1 MTASPVKQRI
11 RPADVAVAEDA
22 GPVAD
27 PPRVRKPT
35 AGIRPLGPVDVS
47 PLDAVLERL
56 TESVWRHE
64 DDNKLNKFDCFHST
78 RHVIFRFYNFRDV
91 RDFWSNPS
99 WTLWRSSLL
108 PVMER
113 ATATYGFA
121 EPVFPK
127 AMFASLPA
135 GKRID
140 THADASR
147 AMYRAHKIHVP
158 IRTEPA
164 ALLFVDGVEHHLR
177 RGHAY
182 EINNILFHGAFN
194 GGGQERVHFIFE
206 VFEGAPGAGA

>member
-1 MTASPVKQRI
+1 M
-11 RPADVAVAEDA
+11 AEDA
-22 GPVAD
+22 GPVAE
-27 PPRVRKPT
+27 PPRVRKPA
-35 AGIRPLGPVDVS
+35 AGIRPLGPLDVS
-47 PLDAVLERL
+47 PLDAILERL

-64 DDNKLNKFDCFHST
+64 DDNKPNKFACFHST

-91 RDFWSNPS
+91 RDFRSNPG

-113 ATATYGFA
+113 AIAAYGFA

-127 AMFASLPA
+127 AMFASLSA

-140 THADASR
+140 THTDGPAS
-147 AMYRAHKIHVP
+147 AAYRAHKIHVP

-182 EINNILFHGAFN
+182 EVNNILAHGAFN
-194 GGGQERVHFIFE
+194 GGRRDRVHFIFE
-206 VFEGAPGAGA
+206 VFDGAPGAGA

>member
-11 RPADVAVAEDA
+11 RPADVAEDA
-22 GPVAD
+22 GPVAE

-35 AGIRPLGPVDVS
+35 AGICPLGPVDIS
-47 PLDAVLERL
+47 PLEAVLECL

-64 DDNKLNKFDCFHST
+64 DDNKPNKFDCFHST

-91 RDFWSNPS
+91 RDFWSNPG

-108 PVMER
+108 PVMEQ
-113 ATATYGFA
+113 AIAAYGFA

-127 AMFASLPA
+127 AMFASLSA
-135 GKRID
+135 GERID
-140 THADASR
+140 KHTDGPAS

-164 ALLFVDGVEHHLR
+164 ALLIVDGVEYHLR

-182 EINNILFHGAFN
+182 EVNNILPHGAFN
-194 GGGQERVHFIFE
+194 GGSQERVHLIFE
-206 VFEGAPGAGA
+206 VFDGKPGGGG